1 MVAGSDTA
9 FRNRITPAIR
19 ARVRHAGRAALDG
32 LGAAKVAMLSKLP
45 ERFHAITDEMAKF
58 GTIGLINLAV
68 NFAVFNAL
76 LMLASGSEVK
86 AKAVATIVAAT
97 SAYFLNRHWTYRH
110 RPKTTLRREYSLF
123 FFFNAVGLVI
133 EAGIV
138 GLAKY
143 GFDQTSFV
151 VLNLCNFVGI
161 ALGTVFRF
169 WAYRTHVFKPVP
181 QEPITAT
188 PLTAPAPLM
197 AAPALVD
204 TEPPAFTEPTL
215 VSQSF
220 SGVFPA
226 DLNGTVQ
233 DDDLREELV
242 QLELDELLDRD
253 GMVVDGTDPAARR

>member
-1 MVAGSDTA
+1 
-9 FRNRITPAIR
+9 
-19 ARVRHAGRAALDG
+19 
-32 LGAAKVAMLSKLP
+32 MLSRLP
-45 ERFHAITDEMAKF
+45 QRFHAITDELAKF

-76 LMLASGSEVK
+76 LMLVSGSEVK

-97 SAYFLNRHWTYRH
+97 SAYFLNRYWTYRH

-138 GLAKY
+138 ALAKY

-151 VLNLCNFVGI
+151 VLNLCNFFGI

-169 WAYRTHVFKPVP
+169 WAYRTHVFKPV
-181 QEPITAT
+181 QEEPIAAT

-204 TEPPAFTEPTL
+204 TEPDFAETAFTEPKL
-215 VSQSF
+215 VPQSF
-220 SGVFPA
+220 ARVLPA
-226 DLNGTVQ
+226 DLGEGTLR
-233 DDDLREELV
+233 DEDLREELV
-242 QLELDELLDRD
+242 QLELDELLTRD
-253 GMVVDGTDPAARR
+253 GMVPDGTDPAARR